1 MMTQQDHSAPLTG
14 REPVLF
20 QSTAIKGK
28 QRLSLRLLGTM
39 LSGIAPDSISLD
51 AAVEMLQSDDF
62 YVRFSAAEML
72 GKRADRETRLALQ
85 HLLETAEPPVRA
97 SIARHLHY
105 FSWFVA
111 EPLLRQAFADPDPR
125 VHESAIYALCNLR
138 DLNAFQL
145 LLEVLPDEPDDIK
158 VAAAW
163 GLNDCQD
170 PAAVPVLELVLAAED
185 PEVRVKALES
195 LGATNSLSAVSAV
208 SRTIQNDPNPDNV
221 YAAALS
227 LVELAGEDSL
237 AELAQAITNKTG
249 QHRHQLIR
257 GMFHAT
263 SYRHIDVS
271 AVPDANKI
279 IDALALALQDNDADI
294 RLAAVYPLA
303 WMGGE
308 RPLSLARQ
316 AVEREEDPA
325 IKNQMAHIITSFIP
339 KRDS

>member
-1 MMTQQDHSAPLTG
+1 MTQKTPAPPLTG
-14 REPVLF
+14 REPHLF
-20 QSTAIKGK
+20 QSPAIKGK
-28 QRLSLRLLGTM
+28 QRLSLGRLGNL
-39 LSGIAPDSISLD
+39 LSTIAPDSISLE

-62 YVRFSAAEML
+62 YVRFSAAELL

-85 HLLETAEPPVRA
+85 HLLETAETPVRA

-111 EPLLRQAFADPDPR
+111 EPLFQQTFTDPDPR

-145 LLEVLPDEPDDIK
+145 LLEQLPNEPDDVK

-170 PAAVPVLELVLAAED
+170 PAAVPVLEIVLTAQD
-185 PEVRVKALES
+185 PEIRVKALES
-195 LGATNSLSAVSAV
+195 LGATNATAAIPPIRRVLH
-208 SRTIQNDPNPDNV
+208 NDPSPDAV

-227 LVELAGEDSL
+227 LVEIAGQDSL
-237 AELAQAITNKTG
+237 AELAEAITNNEDEK
-249 QHRHQLIR
+249 RNQLIR

-263 SYRHIDVS
+263 SYRHIDV
-271 AVPDANKI
+271 AAAPAAGEI
-279 IDALALALQDNDADI
+279 IDALALALQDQSAEI

-308 RPLSLARQ
+308 RPMALVNQ
-316 AVEREEDPA
+316 AVEAEEDTA
-325 IKNQMAHIITSFIP
+325 IREQMAHIIASFSP
-339 KRDS
+339 ARS